1 VALINAR
8 LLNGLYDKKYNQRL
22 LKLTVNKELLALTKQ
37 ARKECLKNLG
47 YTEENQKSAKN
58 LLLGRCKSNSK
69 VLRKVLE
76 NNGYN
81 PEIGGGV
88 LRAGAWKRR
97 DEIESFQDAIRQREP
112 IHYWVRVNG
121 HICEVASEA
130 DQYHGEPIAARIHP
144 EQLGYII
151 FEDSYDGLEN

>member
-1 VALINAR
+1 MNE
-8 LLNGLYDKKYNQRL
+8 
-22 LKLTVNKELLALTKQ
+22 ELLALTKQ
-37 ARKECLKNLG
+37 ARSECLENLG
-47 YTEENQKSAKN
+47 YTEENQKSAEN

-69 VLRKVLE
+69 YLKEVLE

-88 LRAGAWKRR
+88 LRAGAWNRR
-97 DEIESFQDAIRQREP
+97 DEIDSFQHAIRQREP
-112 IHYWVRVNG
+112 IHYWVRVDR

-130 DQYHGEPIAARIHP
+130 DQYHGEPIATRIHP
-144 EQLGYII
+144 EQLGYIV